1 MHFNSAW
8 RSFQPQKDGNGNTQS
23 RKRSFECISHWR
35 WSDVLTMPAGA
46 MAMKGDDFG
55 GVRSEGVKALS
66 LMEDAL
72 AALDRGEISAEV
84 GAHLDLAICRLR
96 EVLGMTSGEEQLD
109 RSFEFNPSVE
119 QQQRST

>member
-1 MHFNSAW
+1 
-8 RSFQPQKDGNGNTQS
+8 
-23 RKRSFECISHWR
+23 
-35 WSDVLTMPAGA
+35 MPAGA